1 MKLLQLAFFFAL
13 TCAIGSVPAAESAPI
28 VELDHVL
35 AVVNDD
41 VITHSELNAEIAT
54 ISAQLRQQNTVLPPA
69 DILNKQ
75 VLERLILKHLQ
86 LQLAGSTGI
95 RVDDETLNR
104 AISTIAQQNKLS
116 LAEFRDVL
124 EKDGFSFPA
133 FRERIREEIIM
144 NRLRQRQVDSR
155 VTVTE
160 QEVDNFLSNQRRQ
173 GAAGAEEYHVA
184 QILIALPEAASP
196 EQIDKARQKAVE
208 VLKKLRAGAGFSETA
223 VAVSDDQQ
231 ALQGGDL
238 GWRPASQLPTLFAD
252 LVIKMQPGEISEL
265 LRSPSGF
272 HIIKLVAKR
281 GETAHVVQQTQARH
295 ILIRTNEITL
305 DSDAQTRLQQ
315 LKQRIEGG
323 DDFAALATSHSEDPT
338 TAVNGGSLGWVSPGD
353 VDTQFEEV
361 MSSLKPGEVSTP
373 FQTQHGWHIIQVL
386 DRREHDSTREF
397 NRSKAR
403 EAIRNRKIEEQTQA
417 WLRALRDE
425 AYVEYKTEDE

>member
-1 MKLLQLAFFFAL
+1 MKLLPLTLFFAL
-13 TCAIGSVPAAESAPI
+13 TCVIGSVAGAERTPV

-35 AVVNDD
+35 VVVNDD
-41 VITHSELNAEIAT
+41 VITQSELNAEIAT
-54 ISAQLRQQNTVLPPA
+54 ISAQLRQQNTALPPA
-69 DILNKQ
+69 DMLNKQ
-75 VLERLILKHLQ
+75 VLERLILKRLQ
-86 LQLAGSTGI
+86 LQLAGSIGI
-95 RVDDETLNR
+95 RVDDDTLNR

-124 EKDGFSFPA
+124 EKDGFSFPV
-133 FRERIREEIIM
+133 FRERIREEIII

-160 QEVDNFLSNQRRQ
+160 QEVDNFLSNRQRQ
-173 GAAGAEEYHVA
+173 STEGAEEYRVA

-196 EQIDKARQKAVE
+196 EQIDKARQKADE
-208 VLKKLRAGAGFSETA
+208 VLKKLRAGADFSETA

-238 GWRPASQLPTLFAD
+238 GWRTASQLPTLFAD
-252 LVIKMQPGEISEL
+252 LTIKMQPGEISEP

-272 HIIKLVAKR
+272 HIIKLIEKR
-281 GETAHVVQQTQARH
+281 GETAHIVQQTQARH
-295 ILIRTNEITL
+295 ILIRTNEITA

-323 DDFAALATSHSEDPT
+323 DDFAALATSHSEDPA

-361 MSSLKPGEVSTP
+361 MHSLKPGEVSAP
-373 FQTQHGWHIIQVL
+373 FQTQFGWHILQVL

>member
-1 MKLLQLAFFFAL
+1 MKFFARTL
-13 TCAIGSVPAAESAPI
+13 LFALACAGPASAAERTPI

-41 VITHSELNAEIAT
+41 VITQSELSAEIAT
-54 ISAQLRQQNTVLPPA
+54 ISAQLRQQNTALPPA
-69 DILNKQ
+69 DILDKQ
-75 VLERLILKHLQ
+75 VLERLILKRLQ
-86 LQLAGSTGI
+86 LQLASNTGI
-95 RVDDETLNR
+95 RVDDDTLNR

-116 LAEFRDVL
+116 LAEFRTVL
-124 EKDGFSFPA
+124 EKDGFSFPV
-133 FRERIREEIIM
+133 FRERIREEIVI

-160 QEVDNFLSNQRRQ
+160 QEVDNFLSNQQRQ
-173 GAAGAEEYHVA
+173 SAASAEEYHVA

-196 EQIDKARQKAVE
+196 EQIDKARQKAGE
-208 VLKKLRAGAGFSETA
+208 VLKKLRAGADFSETA

-252 LVIKMQPGEISEL
+252 LAIKMQPGETSEL

-272 HIIKLVAKR
+272 HIIKLIEKR
-281 GETAHVVQQTQARH
+281 GETAHIVQQTLARH
-295 ILIRTNEITL
+295 ILIHTNEITS

-323 DDFAALATSHSEDPT
+323 DDFAALATSHSEDPA
-338 TAVNGGSLGWVSPGD
+338 TAVNGGSLGWVGPGD
-353 VDTQFEEV
+353 VDAQFEEV
-361 MSSLKPGEVSTP
+361 MSGLKPGEVSAP
-373 FQTQHGWHIIQVL
+373 FQTQFGWHIMQVL
-386 DRREHDSTREF
+386 ERREHDSTREF

-403 EAIRNRKIEEQTQA
+403 EAIRKRKIEEQTQS

>member
-1 MKLLQLAFFFAL
+1 MKLLPFTLFFAL
-13 TCAIGSVPAAESAPI
+13 TCAIGPVPAAEPAPI

-41 VITHSELNAEIAT
+41 VITQTELKAEIAT
-54 ISAQLRQQNTVLPPA
+54 ISAQLRQQNTTLPPA

-95 RVDDETLNR
+95 RVDDDTLNR

-160 QEVDNFLSNQRRQ
+160 QEVDNFLSNQRHQ
-173 GAAGAEEYHVA
+173 GTAGAEEYHVS

-196 EQIDKARQKAVE
+196 EQIDKARQKAEE
-208 VLKKLRAGAGFSETA
+208 VLKKLRAGADFSETA

-252 LVIKMQPGEISEL
+252 LAVKMQAGDISEL

-272 HIIKLVAKR
+272 HIIKLVEKR

-295 ILIRTNEITL
+295 ILIRTNEIIL

-323 DDFAALATSHSEDPT
+323 DDFAVIATSHSEDPG
-338 TAVNGGSLGWVSPGD
+338 TAVNGGSLGWVNPGD
-353 VDTQFEEV
+353 VDTQFEEA
-361 MSSLKPGEVSTP
+361 MSSLKPGEVSAP
-373 FQTQHGWHIIQVL
+373 FQTQFGWHIVQVL
-386 DRREHDSTREF
+386 ERREHDSTREF

-417 WLRALRDE
+417 WLRTLRDE

>member
-1 MKLLQLAFFFAL
+1 MKLLPFTLFFAL
-13 TCAIGSVPAAESAPI
+13 TCAIGPVPAAEPAPI

-41 VITHSELNAEIAT
+41 VITQSELKAEIAT
-54 ISAQLRQQNTVLPPA
+54 ISAQLRQQNTTLPPA

-95 RVDDETLNR
+95 RVDDDTLNR

-160 QEVDNFLSNQRRQ
+160 QEVDNFLSNQRHQ
-173 GAAGAEEYHVA
+173 GTAGAEEYHVS

-196 EQIDKARQKAVE
+196 EQIDKARQKAEE
-208 VLKKLRAGAGFSETA
+208 VLKKLRAGADFSETA

-252 LVIKMQPGEISEL
+252 LAVKMQAGDISEL

-272 HIIKLVAKR
+272 HIIKLVEKR

-295 ILIRTNEITL
+295 ILIRTNEIIL

-323 DDFAALATSHSEDPT
+323 DDFAVIATSHSEDPG
-338 TAVNGGSLGWVSPGD
+338 TAVNGGSLGWVNPGD
-353 VDTQFEEV
+353 VDTQFEEA
-361 MSSLKPGEVSTP
+361 MSSLKPGEVSAP
-373 FQTQHGWHIIQVL
+373 FQTQFGWHIVQVL
-386 DRREHDSTREF
+386 ERREHDSTREF

-417 WLRALRDE
+417 WLRTLRDE

>member
-1 MKLLQLAFFFAL
+1 MKLLPLTLFFAL
-13 TCAIGSVPAAESAPI
+13 TCVIGSVAGAERTPV

-35 AVVNDD
+35 VVVNDD
-41 VITHSELNAEIAT
+41 VITQSELNAEIAT
-54 ISAQLRQQNTVLPPA
+54 ISAQLRQQNTALPPA
-69 DILNKQ
+69 DMLNKQ
-75 VLERLILKHLQ
+75 VLERLILKRLQ
-86 LQLAGSTGI
+86 LQLAGSIGI
-95 RVDDETLNR
+95 RVDDDTLNR

-124 EKDGFSFPA
+124 EKDGFSFPV
-133 FRERIREEIIM
+133 FRERIREEIII

-160 QEVDNFLSNQRRQ
+160 QEVDNFLSNRQRQ
-173 GAAGAEEYHVA
+173 STEGAEEYRVA

-196 EQIDKARQKAVE
+196 EQIDKARQKAGE
-208 VLKKLRAGAGFSETA
+208 VLKKLRAGADFSETA

-238 GWRPASQLPTLFAD
+238 GWRTASQLPTLFAD
-252 LVIKMQPGEISEL
+252 LTIKMQPGEISEP

-272 HIIKLVAKR
+272 HIIKLIEKR
-281 GETAHVVQQTQARH
+281 GETAHIVQQTQARH
-295 ILIRTNEITL
+295 ILIRTNEITA

-323 DDFAALATSHSEDPT
+323 DDFAALATSHSEDPA

-361 MSSLKPGEVSTP
+361 MHSLKPGEVSAP
-373 FQTQHGWHIIQVL
+373 FQTQFGWHILQVL

>member
-1 MKLLQLAFFFAL
+1 MKPLQLALFFAL
-13 TCAIGSVPAAESAPI
+13 TCAIGPAAAAERAPV

-41 VITHSELNAEIAT
+41 VITQSELNAEIAT
-54 ISAQLRQQNTVLPPA
+54 ISAQLRQQNTALPPA

-75 VLERLILKHLQ
+75 VLERLILKRLQ
-86 LQLAGSTGI
+86 LQLAANTGV
-95 RVDDETLNR
+95 RVDDDTLNR
-104 AISTIAQQNKLS
+104 AISTIAQQNNLS

-133 FRERIREEIIM
+133 FRERIREEIII
-144 NRLRQRQVDSR
+144 NRLRQRQVDSS

-160 QEVDNFLSNQRRQ
+160 QEVDNFLSNQQRQ
-173 GAAGAEEYHVA
+173 SAAGAEEYRAA

-196 EQIDKARQKAVE
+196 EQIDKARKKAE
-208 VLKKLRAGAGFSETA
+208 ETLTKLRGGGDFGETA
-223 VAVSDDQQ
+223 VTVSDDQQ

-238 GWRPASQLPTLFAD
+238 GWRSASQLPTLFAD
-252 LVIKMQPGEISEL
+252 RVIKMQPGEISEP

-272 HIIKLVAKR
+272 HIIKLIEKR
-281 GETAHVVQQTQARH
+281 GETAHIVQQTQARH
-295 ILIRTNEITL
+295 ILIRTNEITS

-323 DDFAALATSHSEDPT
+323 DDFAALASSHSGDPA
-338 TAVNGGSLGWVSPGD
+338 TAVNGGNLGWVNPGD
-353 VDTQFEEV
+353 VDAQFEEV
-361 MSSLKPGEVSTP
+361 MNSLKPGEVSAP
-373 FQTQHGWHIIQVL
+373 FQTQYGWHIVQVL
-386 DRREHDSTREF
+386 DRREHDSTREV
-397 NRSKAR
+397 NRTKAR

-425 AYVEYKTEDE
+425 AYVEYKVEDE

>member
-1 MKLLQLAFFFAL
+1 MKPLPLALFFVL
-13 TCAIGSVPAAESAPI
+13 TCAIGLAAAAERIPV

-41 VITHSELNAEIAT
+41 VITQSELNAEIAT
-54 ISAQLRQQNTVLPPA
+54 ISAQLRQQNTALPPA
-69 DILNKQ
+69 DMLNKQ
-75 VLERLILKHLQ
+75 VLERLILKRLQ
-86 LQLAGSTGI
+86 LQLAASTGV
-95 RVDDETLNR
+95 RVDDDALNR

-116 LAEFRDVL
+116 LAEFRAVL
-124 EKDGFSFPA
+124 EKDGFSFPV
-133 FRERIREEIIM
+133 FRERIREEIII

-160 QEVDNFLSNQRRQ
+160 QEVDNFISNRQRQ
-173 GAAGAEEYHVA
+173 STESAEEYHVA

-196 EQIDKARQKAVE
+196 EQIDKARQKAAE
-208 VLKKLRAGAGFSETA
+208 VLKKLRAGADFSETA

-238 GWRPASQLPTLFAD
+238 GWRTASQLPTLFAD
-252 LVIKMQPGEISEL
+252 LTIKMRTGEISEP

-272 HIIKLVAKR
+272 HIIKLIEKR
-281 GETAHVVQQTQARH
+281 GEIAHIVQQTQARH
-295 ILIRTNEITL
+295 ILIRTNEITS

-323 DDFAALATSHSEDPT
+323 DDFAALATSHSEDPA

-361 MSSLKPGEVSTP
+361 MHSLKPGEVSAP
-373 FQTQHGWHIIQVL
+373 FQTQFGWHILQVL

>member
-1 MKLLQLAFFFAL
+1 MKLLQFTLLLAL
-13 TCAIGSVPAAESAPI
+13 MCAIGSIAAAERAPI
-28 VELDHVL
+28 MELDHVL

-41 VITHSELNAEIAT
+41 VITQSELNTETAT
-54 ISAQLRQQNTVLPPA
+54 ISAQLRQQNTALPPA

-75 VLERLILKHLQ
+75 VLERLILKRLQ
-86 LQLAGSTGI
+86 LQLAASTGI

-124 EKDGFSFPA
+124 EQDGFSFPA

-160 QEVDNFLSNQRRQ
+160 QEVDNFLSNRQRQ

-196 EQIDKARQKAVE
+196 EQIDKARQKAAE
-208 VLKKLRAGAGFSETA
+208 VLKKPRGGADFSETA

-252 LVIKMQPGEISEL
+252 LVLKMQVGDISEP

-272 HIIKLVAKR
+272 HIIKLVEKR
-281 GETAHVVQQTQARH
+281 GEVAHVVQQTQARH
-295 ILIRTNEITL
+295 ILIRTNEITS
-305 DSDAQTRLQQ
+305 DNDAQLRLQQ

-323 DDFAALATSHSEDPT
+323 DDFAALATSHSGDPA
-338 TAVNGGSLGWVSPGD
+338 TAVNGGSLSWVSPGD

-361 MSSLKPGEVSTP
+361 MNGLKPGEVSAP
-373 FQTQHGWHIIQVL
+373 FQTQFGWHIVQVQ
-386 DRREHDSTREF
+386 DRREHDSTQEF

-417 WLRALRDE
+417 WRRAMRDE
-425 AYVEYKTEDE
+425 AYVEYKTEEE